1 MRYAGVMGMA
11 LVIVF
16 FAGEAVCLGQT
27 VSSSELIAQAK
38 NFDNK
43 TVTYSGEVIGDVMK
57 RGDFAWINVNDGAN
71 AIGVWIAAAMAGEV
85 RSTGNFKR
93 VGDTVEVVGIFN
105 RVCVGHGGDLDIHA
119 QSMRILS
126 SGGVRPCIIDK
137 AKKDW
142 AIKLL
147 GAMAIIWIL
156 SLLKMR

>member
-1 MRYAGVMGMA
+1 MRYACSIG
-11 LVIVF
+11 LVVAF
-16 FAGEAVCLGQT
+16 FASTAVCFGQT
-27 VSSSELIAQAK
+27 VPSAELIARAK

-71 AIGVWIAAAMAGEV
+71 AIGVWVTADMEKAIGLTGGFKHAGD
-85 RSTGNFKR
+85 R
-93 VGDTVEVVGIFN
+93 VEIIGTFN
-105 RVCVGHGGDLDIHA
+105 RACVQHGGDLDIHA
-119 QSMRILS
+119 QT
-126 SGGVRPCIIDK
+126 VRVVDPGAPKGCGIDK

-147 GAMAIIWIL
+147 GVAAIIWIL